1 VAANKQTIGLNITLR
16 AQTFMG
22 FVPFLV
28 KKASLLNFYWELL
41 FVFQKKCI
49 SLGRELIKVYHH
61 TLLQI
66 ILQV

>member
-1 VAANKQTIGLNITLR
+1 
-16 AQTFMG
+16 MG

-49 SLGRELIKVYHH
+49 SLGRELIKDYHH

-66 ILQV
+66 